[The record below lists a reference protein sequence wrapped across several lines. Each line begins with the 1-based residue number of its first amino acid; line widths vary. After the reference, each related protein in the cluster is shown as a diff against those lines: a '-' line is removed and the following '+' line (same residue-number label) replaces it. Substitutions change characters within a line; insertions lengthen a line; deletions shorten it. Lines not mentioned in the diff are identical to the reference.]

1 MNTNSPKWLEDPT
14 PFVDHYVS
22 RKEIVKQL
30 SENPEVLY
38 EFLVNFTV
46 SLSNQQV
53 SQTAEHANRWISDI
67 EKAQRSEPVNDMQIQ
82 YGEEDSLDTLKKA
95 NELLAS
101 LMTYTRSCRSF
112 FSSKTNTTQ
121 FRKQ

>member
-38 EFLVNFTV
+38 EFLVNLTV

-53 SQTAEHANRWISDI
+53 KQTAEHANRWISDI
-67 EKAQRSEPVNDMQIQ
+67 DKARKSEPLPD
-82 YGEEDSLDTLKKA
+82 GEEDNLESLKQA

-101 LMTYTRSCRSF
+101 LMTYTRSSRSF